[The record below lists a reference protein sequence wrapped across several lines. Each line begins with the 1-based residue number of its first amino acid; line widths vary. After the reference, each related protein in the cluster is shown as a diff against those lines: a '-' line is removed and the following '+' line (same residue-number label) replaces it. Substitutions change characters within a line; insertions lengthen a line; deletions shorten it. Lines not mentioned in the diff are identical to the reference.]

1 MDIHVCK
8 QCGLRFAYCR
18 ACVFKPI
25 YYKDKG
31 FCSKECYE
39 AFKNKL
45 KEIIPTEDVEVVI
58 TDRDISTSE

>member
-8 QCGLRFAYCR
+8 QCGARFAYCR

-25 YYKDKG
+25 YYKDLG

-39 AFKNKL
+39 QSK
-45 KEIIPTEDVEVVI
+45 KEVIPAEDVEVII

>member
-31 FCSKECYE
+31 FCSKECYDE
-39 AFKNKL
+39 SVNQ
-45 KEIIPTEDVEVVI
+45 KEVIPAEDVEVVI

>member
-8 QCGLRFAYCR
+8 QCGLKFSYCR
-18 ACVFKPI
+18 KCVFKPT
-25 YYKDKG
+25 YYKDLG

-39 AFKNKL
+39 ASKNQ
-45 KEIIPTEDVEVVI
+45 KEVIHKDVEVVI

>member
-8 QCGLRFAYCR
+8 QCGQRFAYCR

-25 YYKDKG
+25 YYKNVG
-31 FCSKECYE
+31 YCSKQCYD
-39 AFKNKL
+39 ASKNTQ
-45 KEIIPTEDVEVVI
+45 KEVIPTEDVEVII

>member
-8 QCGLRFAYCR
+8 RCGLRFVYCR

-25 YYKDKG
+25 YYKDLG

-39 AFKNKL
+39 ESK
-45 KEIIPTEDVEVVI
+45 KEVIPAEDVEVVI
-58 TDRDISTSE
+58 TDRDTSTSE